1 MQNISCLSCRV
12 VFKTMEERDA
22 HFRLPWHSYN
32 VKRKVH
38 GLEPVTEAVFEDRQ
52 RLSIFLSSDLY
63 IVVEASQNTKKE
75 NQKCYCDVCRKTF
88 SNENTLNNHLQ
99 SKKHLDAQKAKIERE
114 LKTGVVE

>member
-1 MQNISCLSCRV
+1 MHILCHNSPFQQLLLALAS
-12 VFKTMEERDA
+12 FFT

-75 NQKCYCDVCRKTF
+75 NQKCYCDVCRYLTRLF
-88 SNENTLNNHLQ
+88 PIL
-99 SKKHLDAQKAKIERE
+99 
-114 LKTGVVE
+114 